1 MKKTLIALSA
11 AAAALVATSAVAA
24 PANPYVLSADAS
36 HVASSYAKCVRT
48 GSWTPA
54 LAEQFSCDGDVA
66 SKAKIVLAADT
77 LFDLNSAALK
87 ADGQNMLNE
96 LVARM
101 AGLKVEVVLATGYTD
116 RLGPDAF
123 NQKLSVKRAEAVKDY
138 MVAAGVPAEKVQTEG
153 KGSADALVTCE
164 EGEGLVACLAPNRRA
179 VIEVVGTRAE

>member
-1 MKKTLIALSA
+1 MKKTLVALSA
-11 AAAALVATSAVAA
+11 VAAALVATSAVAA
-24 PANPYVLSADAS
+24 PGNPYVLSGD
-36 HVASSYAKCVRT
+36 SSYVSSTFDKCVRT

-87 ADGQNMLNE
+87 ADGKKMLDE

-123 NQKLSVKRAEAVKDY
+123 NQKLSLKRAEAVKSY
-138 MVAAGVPAEKVQTEG
+138 MVAAGVPADKVQTEG
-153 KGSADALVTCE
+153 KGSADAVVTCE
-164 EGEGLVACLAPNRRA
+164 DGKDAVVCLAPNRRA